1 METHGDLKKTIKN
14 VLAKKKA
21 ERVGKAALG
30 AVISAVPG
38 LGTAKDG
45 LDVVKS
51 LFNRPD
57 TKKTNTWLD
66 KLDVD
71 DEASAI
77 VDDTVEDTFI
87 QDKYKNLM
95 GEPDEKPLDQNFSM
109 NKELVQFLKDKYK
122 NRTLFGIKENTMKVS
137 EFKHIIKQ
145 EIIAEQEKTG
155 EVSKVQNLT
164 PLLKKLE
171 LDPTDEKNFKKAAL
185 QGTRNL
191 NIDKSV
197 ATVFLKLLSTDNKAL
212 LGIFNALKQVKAKG

>member
-77 VDDTVEDTFI
+77 VDDTVEDNFI

-95 GEPDEKPLDQNFSM
+95 DEPDEKPLDQNFSM

-122 NRTLFGIKENTMKVS
+122 NRTLLGIKENNMKL
-137 EFKHIIKQ
+137 ENIIKDVL
-145 EIIAEQEKTG
+145 AEQEGTE

-197 ATVFLKLLSTDNKAL
+197 ATVFLKLLSADNKAL
-212 LGIFNALKQVKAKG
+212 LGIFNALKQVKAKE

>member
-71 DEASAI
+71 DEASSI

-95 GEPDEKPLDQNFSM
+95 DEPDEKPLDQNFSM

-122 NRTLFGIKENTMKVS
+122 NRTLFGIKENDMKL
-137 EFKHIIKQ
+137 ENIIKDVL
-145 EIIAEQEKTG
+145 AEQEGTE
-155 EVSKVQNLT
+155 EVSKVQNLE
-164 PLLKKLE
+164 PLLKKLN
-171 LDPTDEKNFKKAAL
+171 LDLADTNNFKKAAL
-185 QGTRNL
+185 QGTRSAAIN
-191 NIDKSV
+191 KSV
-197 ATVFLKLLSTDNKAL
+197 ANVFLKLLSTDSQEL
-212 LGIFNALKQVKAKG
+212 LGIFTAIKHVKKKK

>member
-77 VDDTVEDTFI
+77 VDDTVEDNFI

-95 GEPDEKPLDQNFSM
+95 DEPDEKPLDQNFSM

-122 NRTLFGIKENTMKVS
+122 NRTLLGIKENNMKLES
-137 EFKHIIKQ
+137 IIKDVL
-145 EIIAEQEKTG
+145 AEQEGTE

-197 ATVFLKLLSTDNKAL
+197 ATVFLKLLSADNKAL
-212 LGIFNALKQVKAKG
+212 LGIFNALKQVKAKE

>member
-21 ERVGKAALG
+21 ERIGKAALG

-77 VDDTVEDTFI
+77 VDDTVEDNFI

-95 GEPDEKPLDQNFSM
+95 DEPDEKPLDQNFSM

-122 NRTLFGIKENTMKVS
+122 NRTLLGIKENNMKL
-137 EFKHIIKQ
+137 ENIIKDVL
-145 EIIAEQEKTG
+145 AEQEGTE

-212 LGIFNALKQVKAKG
+212 LGIFNALKQVKAKE

>member
-71 DEASAI
+71 DEASSI

-95 GEPDEKPLDQNFSM
+95 DEPDEKPLDQNFSM

-122 NRTLFGIKENTMKVS
+122 NRTLFGIKENDMKL
-137 EFKHIIKQ
+137 ENIINN
-145 EIIAEQEKTG
+145 ILAEQEKTG

-164 PLLKKLE
+164 PLLKKLN
-171 LDPTDEKNFKKAAL
+171 LDPTDEKNFKKFAL
-185 QGTRNL
+185 QGIRSTT
-191 NIDKSV
+191 IYESV
-197 ATVFLKLLSTDNKAL
+197 ANVFLQLLAADNKELLS
-212 LGIFNALKQVKAKG
+212 IFNALKQVKEKK

>member
-1 METHGDLKKTIKN
+1 METYGDLKRTIKN

-77 VDDTVEDTFI
+77 VDDTVEDNFI

-95 GEPDEKPLDQNFSM
+95 SEPDEKLLDQNFSM
-109 NKELVQFLKDKYK
+109 NQELIQFLKGKYK
-122 NRTLFGIKENTMKVS
+122 NRTLFGIKENTMKIS
-137 EFKHIIKQ
+137 ELKHIIKQ
-145 EIIAEQEKTG
+145 EILAEQEG
-155 EVSKVQNLT
+155 ASKVQNLS
-164 PLLKKLE
+164 PLLKNLN
-171 LDPTDEKNFKKAAL
+171 LDPIDEKHFKAAAL
-185 QGTRNL
+185 QGTRSV

-197 ATVFLKLLSTDNKAL
+197 ATVFLKLLSTDNKEL
-212 LGIFNALKQVKAKG
+212 LRIFNALKQVKAKK

>member
-1 METHGDLKKTIKN
+1 MIYNYGNTRRFKKTIKN

-57 TKKTNTWLD
+57 TKKT
-66 KLDVD
+66 
-71 DEASAI
+71 SAI
-77 VDDTVEDTFI
+77 VDDTVEDNFI

-95 GEPDEKPLDQNFSM
+95 DEPDEKPLDQNFSM

-122 NRTLFGIKENTMKVS
+122 NRTLLGIKENNMKLES
-137 EFKHIIKQ
+137 IIKDVL
-145 EIIAEQEKTG
+145 AEQEGTE

-197 ATVFLKLLSTDNKAL
+197 ATVFLKLLSADNKAL
-212 LGIFNALKQVKAKG
+212 LGIFNALKQVKAKE

>member
-77 VDDTVEDTFI
+77 VDDTVEDNFI

-95 GEPDEKPLDQNFSM
+95 DEPDEKPLDQNFSM

-122 NRTLFGIKENTMKVS
+122 NRTLLGIKENNMKLES
-137 EFKHIIKQ
+137 IIKDVL
-145 EIIAEQEKTG
+145 AEQEGTE